1 MLEFEYKY
9 RGIIVIPGDQ
19 FLFTGHFSKDSLY
32 QFVAFMLYVLWMKKY
47 HYLFRIK
54 LMLRETIPQNA
65 VQEWKYF
72 CTLKINSIYISDVN
86 FIWLFEKKILNCLW
100 WPFNRIAWTVQTL
113 TDSECRSSCDRYNQ
127 RNQSSATTSPTLGF
141 PHSSQGQITGTTFLW
156 PVLVLMQCPTHR

>member
-1 MLEFEYKY
+1 MESLSFLETNFYLL
-9 RGIIVIPGDQ
+9 GIFQKIHCIN
-19 FLFTGHFSKDSLY
+19 LWL
-32 QFVAFMLYVLWMKKY
+32 LCYVLWIKKY
-47 HYLFRIK
+47 HYLFGIK

-86 FIWLFEKKILNCLW
+86 FIWLFEKKLLNCLW
-100 WPFNRIAWTVQTL
+100 WPFDRIASTVQTL

-141 PHSSQGQITGTTFLW
+141 LHSSQGQITGTTFLW